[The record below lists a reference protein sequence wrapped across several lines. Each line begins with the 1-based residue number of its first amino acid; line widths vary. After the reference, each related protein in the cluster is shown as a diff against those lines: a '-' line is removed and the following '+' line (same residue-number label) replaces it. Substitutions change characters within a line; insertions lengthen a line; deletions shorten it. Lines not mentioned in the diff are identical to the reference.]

1 MNGLVSGYGSDSE
14 DDENLGEAVVNNGAE
29 KNVSSEYFF
38 ILPQLSLITKY
49 TYLHVFD
56 HWTVKRLSF
65 LPISA

>member
-1 MNGLVSGYGSDSE
+1 MNGLVSGYRSDSE

-56 HWTVKRLSF
+56 H
-65 LPISA
+65 